1 MVAARIANLE
11 QGRPTENKSAN
22 LPSFFEPVTALAP
35 VATAR
40 AAEMLNVSTRT
51 VEAARAVLAH
61 ATPALVAKVERGACS
76 LLIVK
81 K

>member
-11 QGRPTENKSAN
+11 RGGDRKTDQTAN
-22 LPSFFEPVTALAP
+22 LRFDPVVAPIQTAK
-35 VATAR
+35 

-51 VEAARAVLAH
+51 VEAARAVVAH
-61 ATPALVAKVERGACS
+61 ATPALIAKVERGAYS

-81 K
+81 Q